1 MSMDEGRAAGTE
13 HSNLVAGRALRLL
26 RFGDNTV
33 AHAKHVRPAGA
44 FQPTSGPA
52 RPGNSGKTPW
62 PGRGCLP
69 KTARRQKGCPRNV
82 TVVNR
87 TWSGFVVAPPS
98 KWTAVLTCL
107 CLLSALPASAEDDEG
122 KPNPAE
128 AMEIPTIKIVGTTP
142 LPGLGTPLEYVPAN
156 VQILTSADLAHQRQT
171 NVTDFLEQNP
181 TGIATNAA
189 QGNPFQ
195 PDINFRGF
203 SASPLLG
210 TPQGVS
216 IFQDGVR
223 INEPFGDVVN
233 WDLIPQSAIA
243 SIQLI
248 PGSNPAFG
256 LNTLGGAVAIYT
268 KSGAEFP
275 GGGLEISGGSFGRRN
290 TELEWGGSSGPL
302 DYFFTGNI
310 FDDDG
315 WAQHNP
321 SKVRQYFGKVGYQT
335 EKSDVDVSFTGA
347 DNTLQGTQT
356 LPLSFLDDIRQAYT
370 FPDQSHNKLA
380 FVTAKGSHFLA
391 DAALLGGNVYYRHY
405 ENGSISSNVN
415 ENFQEDGMQATN
427 DAANIDQNGYGGGIQ
442 LVLTSHPA
450 GLKNQLTVGGTADLA
465 GVRFTQTSQDA
476 QFTPDRNTMGIDD
489 FTLVTDADTNTRY
502 YGAFV
507 ADTLNL
513 NRWWTLTASGRYNY
527 TQVRIQDRTGQSPLL
542 HGDSSFSRFNPAIGV
557 NFNPTRNLTAYAS
570 YNEGVRAPTAIELTC
585 ADPDAPCKLPN
596 DFLADPPLHEVIS
609 KTFELGA
616 RGTLGKASRWTA
628 SVFRTRLEDD
638 IEFISSG
645 AGGTNAGYFANVGN
659 TRRQGVELGLETHLR
674 PVTLAVHYTFLDAT
688 FQSSFAESSPA
699 NSSAA
704 ANGVIQVT
712 PGERISANPRHVLK
726 IRADWAVT
734 SRLSVGVNLLTSAGS
749 YARGD
754 ENNQDVNGQLPGYT
768 VLNLDGHFLV
778 SKSFAMFA
786 RVNNVFD
793 RRYSNFG
800 VVGKNFFT
808 GPGRTFGPA
817 VGVDPV
823 NGQFRGPGAP
833 IGAWIGVRYSF
844 GGESP
849 AGSSDRD

>member
-1 MSMDEGRAAGTE
+1 VS
-13 HSNLVAGRALRLL
+13 
-26 RFGDNTV
+26 
-33 AHAKHVRPAGA
+33 
-44 FQPTSGPA
+44 
-52 RPGNSGKTPW
+52 
-62 PGRGCLP
+62 
-69 KTARRQKGCPRNV
+69 
-82 TVVNR
+82 R
-87 TWSGFVVAPPS
+87 TQSAFVVF
-98 KWTAVLTCL
+98 TCL
-107 CLLSALPASAEDDEG
+107 CWFSAVPASAEEDDG
-122 KPNPAE
+122 KANPAE
-128 AMEIPTIKIVGTTP
+128 AMELPTVKIVGTTP
-142 LPGLGTPLEYVPAN
+142 LPGLGTPLEDVPAN
-156 VQILTSADLAHQRQT
+156 VQILSGADLAHQRQS
-171 NVTDFLEQNP
+171 NLADFLEQNP
-181 TGIATNAA
+181 SGIAANAA

-223 INEPFGDVVN
+223 VNEPFGDVVN

-268 KSGAEFP
+268 KSGAEYP
-275 GGGLEISGGSFGRRN
+275 GAGVELSGGSFGRRN
-290 TELEWGGSSGPL
+290 TEFEWGGSSGPF
-302 DYFFTGNI
+302 DYFLTGNL

-335 EKSDVDVSFTGA
+335 EMTDLDLSFTGA
-347 DNTLQGTQT
+347 DNTLQGAQT
-356 LPLSFLDDIRQAYT
+356 LPRSFLDDIRQAYT
-370 FPDQSHNKLA
+370 FPDQNHNKLA
-380 FVTAKGSHFLA
+380 FLTAKGSHFVT
-391 DAALLGGNVYYRHY
+391 DSALLGGNLYYRHY

-415 ENFQEDGMQATN
+415 DGFGADGIQAAN
-427 DAANIDQNGYGGGIQ
+427 DAAQIDQNGYGGGIQ

-450 GLKNQLTVGGTADLA
+450 GLKNQLTLGGTADVA
-465 GVRFTQTSQDA
+465 IARFTQTSQDA
-476 QFTPDRNTMGIDD
+476 QFTADRNTVGSGD
-489 FTLVTDADTNTRY
+489 FTLQTDADTDTHY

-513 NRWWTLTASGRYNY
+513 NRWWSLTASGRYNY
-527 TQVRIQDRTGQSPLL
+527 TQVRIEDRTGEAPSLN
-542 HGDSSFSRFNPAIGV
+542 GESSFARFNPAVGV
-557 NFNPTRNLTAYAS
+557 NFNPNRNLTAYAS

-585 ADPDAPCKLPN
+585 ADPQAPCKLPN

-609 KTFELGA
+609 KTFEVGA
-616 RGTLGKASRWTA
+616 RGALGESSRWTA
-628 SVFRTRLEDD
+628 SVFRTGLEND

-645 AGGTNAGYFANVGN
+645 AGATNAGYFANVGH
-659 TRRQGVELGLETHLR
+659 TRRQGVELGLETHLK

-688 FQSSFAESSPA
+688 FQSSFSESSPS

-704 ANGVIQVT
+704 ENGVIHVM
-712 PGERISANPRHVLK
+712 PGDRIAATPRHVLK
-726 IRADWAVT
+726 IRADWEVT
-734 SRLSVGVNLLTSAGS
+734 SRLSVGANVLTSAGS

-754 ENNQDVNGQLPGYT
+754 ENNRDVNGQIPGYT
-768 VLNLDGHFLV
+768 VLNLDSQFLV
-778 SKSFAMFA
+778 SRSFEVFA

-793 RRYSNFG
+793 RRYSNFA
-800 VVGKNFFT
+800 VVGENFFT

-817 VGVDPV
+817 VGVAPV
-823 NGQFRGPGAP
+823 NEQFRGPGAP

-849 AGSSDRD
+849 ASSSDRD